1 MDNLEENIEYR
12 VILEYLDDPHC
23 IPTPPKELFRS
34 TSLGAC
40 VNYRHLYKINN
51 PSKGSFTKVTI
62 QKQVMTWA
70 DVDL

>member
-12 VILEYLDDPHC
+12 VILVYLDDPHYV
-23 IPTPPKELFRS
+23 PTPSKELFRS

-40 VNYRHLYKINN
+40 VNYRHLYEIRN
-51 PSKGSFTKVTI
+51 PSKGSFNKIVI
-62 QKQVMTWA
+62 QKQVIAWA